1 MNSDGRNAP
10 SPMTPA
16 AADLQDFAF
25 MPLHVAR
32 LRDSDLAGEGDP
44 AGCWYAV
51 LLWCAAWH
59 QLPAGSL
66 PDNDAVLARLC
77 GLGRD
82 LRSFR
87 KHRSDAL
94 RGFVRCSDGRLYHP
108 VVAEQVIAAWQK
120 KLEQRWRSECARI
133 KKANQRH
140 DTDHP
145 LPSFDAW
152 LAGGTG
158 NAPAASV
165 PGDMTNPVPGDTSGT
180 AQNVPGENH
189 SKRQGEGEGQGDY
202 ISEAE
207 ASGGAAPPDADLID
221 PEKLVFDQG
230 IRLLAA
236 AGIDEAKARRVLG
249 KWKRDHGPPAVIA
262 ALGSAQRAGAI
273 DPVSFIEGIFN
284 HGNRLGRHHDRPSG
298 AIESRRRFREQHDV
312 EDRPS
317 DAVG

>member
-1 MNSDGRNAP
+1 
-10 SPMTPA
+10 MTPA

-87 KHRSDAL
+87 KHRGDAL

-108 VVAEQVIAAWQK
+108 VVAEQVIASWQK

-140 DTDHP
+140 STDHP

-152 LAGGTG
+152 LAAVTG

-165 PGDMTNPVPGDTSGT
+165 PGDGDESVPGDRTGT
-180 AQNVPGENH
+180 AKNVPGENP
-189 SKRQGEGEGQGDY
+189 SKRQGEGQGEGDY

-207 ASGGAAPPDADLID
+207 ASGGAAPPVAALVD
-221 PEKLVFDQG
+221 PEKLMFDQG

-236 AGIDEAKARRVLG
+236 GGVGEPKARTLLG

-262 ALGSAQRAGAI
+262 ALGAAQREGAI
-273 DPVSFIEGIFN
+273 DPVSFIEGVFN
-284 HGNRLGRHHDRPSG
+284 HGKRSGRHHDRPSG
-298 AIESRRRFREQHDV
+298 AIESRRLFREQHVVD
-312 EDRPS
+312 DRPG
-317 DAVG
+317 DALG